1 MGRYC
6 IKATGSGRFH
16 ATANGDPTSLRPFH
30 EPQMDMFSGAAT
42 VIVQAEAE
50 AETLDFTV
58 TAKGMKSATITIPV
72 K

>member
-42 VIVQAEAE
+42 AIVQAEPDPE
-50 AETLDFTV
+50 PST
-58 TAKGMKSATITIPV
+58 SR
-72 K
+72 